1 MAGCFR
7 LALPTGTRADDGRVR
22 QQQRQHLLPLFREVL
37 HKVSADAIQ
46 ELMKFAKSGLRE
58 FEKIAARGWD
68 DGLSLDQLLSRVN
81 QAASKLLP
89 GLPTTTDSRINP
101 TLVPRTFRHYVTL
114 GCIEPGRR
122 EGRRAV
128 YGYRHFLQALLV
140 RRLLWERV
148 PADRIA
154 ALVARRS
161 IKETEGMFLYGV
173 EYVARSEDGDL
184 EQPGAAT
191 GPVEKWNR
199 VRVMPG
205 VELHLNTDLPRLK
218 PADLRRLLELLEK
231 ALREVLPK
239 K

>member
-1 MAGCFR
+1 
-7 LALPTGTRADDGRVR
+7 
-22 QQQRQHLLPLFREVL
+22 L

-161 IKETEGMFLYGV
+161 IEDTEKLLLGGV
-173 EYVARSEDGDL
+173 FFVAGAEVESSANPADRSRLSEAARSESWSR
-184 EQPGAAT
+184 T
-191 GPVEKWNR
+191 R
-199 VRVMPG
+199 VAPG
-205 VELHLNTDLPRLK
+205 VELHLRDDLPRLE
-218 PADLRRLLELLEK
+218 PAERRRLIERLEEILGRRGV
-231 ALREVLPK
+231 LRHG
-239 K
+239 